1 MILTTRQE
9 SLLGQLASILNVPRD
24 NLYNLINFESA
35 WNPLARNK
43 NSGARGLIQFMH
55 KTAREMGFKDAD
67 DLVNKYPTIESQ
79 LEYPVYNYLKKYLP
93 FSTKQSLYMS
103 VFYPAYRS
111 VPSDTVFND
120 QVKKQNSG
128 IITVQDY
135 VDLVEGKKKTHQVSC

>member
-43 NSGARGLIQFMH
+43 SSGARGLIQFMH

-79 LEYPVYNYLKKYLP
+79 LEYPVYNYLKKYSP

-103 VFYPAYRS
+103 VFYPAYRN
-111 VPSDTVFND
+111 VRSDTVFND